1 MILQKLKN
9 AITKLRIK
17 WLQCRRRRRLRHTD
31 FSIISNNCWAG
42 TAVYQ
47 WFGLKYNTPTV
58 GLGFVDDDYIK
69 FLENLEYYLSL
80 TPVFINPK
88 EASDYEL
95 RKKLKGSEI
104 DYPVAK
110 LDDITI
116 WFSHYHSKEEAFLKW
131 ERRKKRINFN
141 RLLIKWSQRY
151 NQDSELVQRFLK
163 LPYAS
168 KIAFVEAGSPINN
181 PQVVKVPGLE
191 ELNIKGGDETEY
203 TLRHIDIDNLLNSIE

>member
-1 MILQKLKN
+1 MILQKTKN
-9 AITKLRIK
+9 AFIKLIIK
-17 WLQCRRRRRLRHTD
+17 WRQYCRRRQLHHTD

-47 WFGLKYNTPTV
+47 SFGLKYNTPTV
-58 GLGFVDDDYIK
+58 GLGFVDNDYIK

-88 EASDYEL
+88 VASDYEL
-95 RKKLKGSEI
+95 RKKLRGREI

-110 LDDITI
+110 LGDITI
-116 WFSHYHSKEEAFLKW
+116 WFSHYNSKEEALLKW

-151 NQDSELVQRFLK
+151 NQDPELVQRFLN
-163 LPYAS
+163 LPYTN
-168 KIAFVEAGSPINN
+168 KIAFVTEGSPISN
-181 PQVVKVPGLE
+181 PQVVKIPELE
-191 ELNIKGGDETEY
+191 ELNIKGGDETEC
-203 TLRHIDIDNLLNSIE
+203 TLRHIDIVKVLNSVE